1 MSPRWGRRLGRSF
14 FARPAEELAPDLL
27 GRVLVHVGASGRVAV
42 RLTETEAY
50 AGVGADPASHA
61 HRGRTARNA
70 VMFGPP
76 GHLYVYFVYGMHWC
90 ANVVCGPPGH
100 AAAVLLRA
108 GEVVEGVGLAAA
120 RRPTS
125 RGPADLA
132 SGPAR
137 LAVALGLDGADDGR
151 DLCAA
156 ASPLR
161 LLPGHPP
168 ADGDIRRGPRVGV
181 ARGGQTRW
189 RWWVVD
195 DPTVSGYRPGR
206 PAADRRGTA

>member
-27 GRVLVHVGASGRVAV
+27 GRVLVHVGESGPVAV

-61 HRGRTARNA
+61 QRGRTARNA

-90 ANVVCGPPGH
+90 TNVVCGPPGH

-125 RGPADLA
+125 RRPVDLA

-137 LAVALGLDGADDGR
+137 LSLSLELDGADDGR
-151 DLCAA
+151 DLCSA
-156 ASPLR
+156 ASAVR
-161 LLPGHPP
+161 LLSGRPP
-168 ADGDIRRGPRVGV
+168 VDAHTRSGPRVGV
-181 ARGGQTRW
+181 ARGGQTQW

-195 DPTVSGYRPGR
+195 DPTVSAYRPGR